1 MLPRSFRLIAL
12 TTGLAAVSWTGR
24 ISAAELP
31 ARYQRVDV
39 APTKTSVYIGSV
51 SMTMP
56 PLVRVGGSYE
66 TAYAAKVFP
75 FFFYNESGSLT
86 IDISDDR
93 LRAVDRGEAIE
104 FKGRGV
110 SAAGEERRVE
120 GKVTPTSA
128 TEGKIKVRVF
138 VSKRI
143 ELIFN
148 TTYRLAGEP
157 AKVGPSATAENRP

>member
-1 MLPRSFRLIAL
+1 MVPR
-12 TTGLAAVSWTGR
+12 
-24 ISAAELP
+24 P
-31 ARYQRVDV
+31 ARLAVLATSLAVGALFGQGETAALGSRYGRVDV

-51 SMTMP
+51 TMTMAP
-56 PLVRVGGSYE
+56 FVRVGG
-66 TAYAAKVFP
+66 AYGSTYRAKVFP
-75 FFFYNESGSLT
+75 FFFYNESGELT
-86 IDISDDR
+86 VDISDEM

-110 SAAGEERRVE
+110 SSSGEERPVT

-128 TEGKIKVRVF
+128 TEGKIKVRVS

-148 TTYRLAGEP
+148 TTYRLAAESP
-157 AKVGPSATAENRP
+157 ATRTTATAESQR